1 MKTIN
6 LFLVFVLQIV
16 LAGCVSKTV
25 PEISKMQKLDK
36 DEIKLLVIGNTLT
49 YQAVWG
55 RWAEYSSD
63 NYDGH
68 AGIWENLIDYYGF
81 EGETAT
87 LTFEF
92 SDDAEFCRRYSGDA
106 GVGANPE
113 LNYCSMIY
121 MDNGEYYIVDTK
133 NSYNTNFIGFPHI
146 LEIKQ
151 GDYYDLSNGSENQRV
166 RKEK

>member
-1 MKTIN
+1 MKRIN
-6 LFLVFVLQIV
+6 LFLVVVLQIV

-25 PEISKMQKLDK
+25 PEISKMQKLGK

-81 EGETAT
+81 EEEKAT

-106 GVGANPE
+106 EWANPE
-113 LNYCSMIY
+113 FIYCSIIY
-121 MDNGEYYIVDTK
+121 VYNGEYYIVDTK
-133 NSYNTNFIGFPHI
+133 NSFNSNFIGFPHS
-146 LEIKQ
+146 L
-151 GDYYDLSNGSENQRV
+151 GACRV
-166 RKEK
+166 